1 MSRPEYPRDRLRH
14 AITEAPHINLHC
26 SAVTRGMEMR
36 QCLETKL
43 HHKRLSLYPPE
54 RSLFA
59 GWCEEVL
66 HKESCVIAA
75 VAVSQKKI
83 FPENQERDQRFRQV
97 SQPIANGRVTVQHLR
112 KSESLKLFLNIL
124 GFPGGAVVKYPP
136 SNSGVTGNL
145 GSVSALGRSP
155 AGGNGNPLQYSCQ
168 DNPTDRGAW
177 WASLWSCK
185 ESGTTKHT
193 HT

>member
-1 MSRPEYPRDRLRH
+1 MSRPEYSRDHLRH

-26 SAVTRGMEMR
+26 STVTRGMEMR

-59 GWCEEVL
+59 VWCEEVL

-136 SNSGVTGNL
+136 SNSGVIGNL

-168 DNPTDRGAW
+168 DNPMDRGECWVTVPGIA
-177 WASLWSCK
+177 
-185 ESGTTKHT
+185 
-193 HT
+193 